1 MEIELLKFYE
11 LNEEG
16 KRMLATNE
24 ICVVQKSNIANL
36 FIVLYHDIYGNSVK
50 SYIRDSVIKR
60 IVNN

>member
-1 MEIELLKFYE
+1 
-11 LNEEG
+11 
-16 KRMLATNE
+16 MLATNE
-24 ICVVQKSNIANL
+24 ICVVQKSNIKNL